1 MELFAN
7 LTHFKD
13 LASFNSI
20 KNVKQALIDTVQK
33 LEIFDVDDI
42 NEQLGRGNKDALEL
56 LDKHHIPY
64 TLAQRENGYTVKYS
78 YNGTNY
84 TISYYTPQSIGNP
97 EDTTPEAPDSTPGT
111 PSAETPTT
119 ETPTTPAKPDNDT
132 SVDEPETDVE
142 VPPETPTEETP
153 EVDETEKTE
162 EAAGVEETE
171 EAPTD
176 PRFDYSV
183 VGNLDT
189 PIVDLYD
196 ENDINDTYKSPIAN
210 NAKFSVDFGGYD
222 DVMQEIAKIKPQL
235 SDYIKQKL
243 EELGYSDSY
252 NEDVIDKY
260 LNAFITQAVGN
271 ALRHTLAND
280 LMGEFM
286 LESSVLIS
294 TQPNYLTS
302 PNYEITTKDVIN
314 YVIELVDRQMAF
326 LEPVPEAPE
335 GQDKFVTT
343 ILRIPFPDGYIESG
357 AYVTET
363 ADCFLSEDE
372 LVLKKAML
380 AVENEDTSYFV
391 DKDEA
396 KQLVDAYSSHMEWVL
411 KSKYP
416 FIAEFHSEILSE
428 AKNTALNNME
438 AHKLDGSERYIID
451 DILKEYEAKCIELAD
466 KKNKEKYA

>member
-153 EVDETEKTE
+153 EVDETEKNE

-171 EAPTD
+171 ETPTD

-189 PIVDLYD
+189 PVKDLYNKETLYED
-196 ENDINDTYKSPIAN
+196 YKFKIAGSGE
-210 NAKFSVDFGGYD
+210 KRISSGGYD
-222 DVMQEIAKIKPQL
+222 SVLEDLSEMKPQL
-235 SDYIKQKL
+235 KSYIKSEL
-243 EELGYSDSY
+243 EAKGLTYDESI
-252 NEDVIDKY
+252 IDKY
-260 LNAFITQAVGN
+260 LNAYISK
-271 ALRHTLAND
+271 ALSEGFLMDGFYDKLASFSNTHNT
-280 LMGEFM
+280 ENK
-286 LESSVLIS
+286 E
-294 TQPNYLTS
+294 LT
-302 PNYEITTKDVIN
+302 IKDVIN
-314 YVIELVDRQMAF
+314 AIVEKIEEELTDKPEWEYKLLTSSAQ
-326 LEPVPEAPE
+326 EPF
-335 GQDKFVTT
+335 GDWYVTT
-343 ILRIPFPDGYIESG
+343 HEYLLD
-357 AYVTET
+357 T
-363 ADCFLSEDE
+363 ADYFLNDDE
-372 LVLKKAML
+372 KKLKEAML
-380 AVENEDTSYFV
+380 AAERDGWLVAQN
-391 DKDEA
+391 KDEA
-396 KQLVDAYSSHMEWVL
+396 ADWIDTYAVRMKALIKSRSGSSLSDSQIDSIIKQAKEETL
-411 KSKYP
+411 KN
-416 FIAEFHSEILSE
+416 AEPI
-428 AKNTALNNME
+428 TAIGQYN
-438 AHKLDGSERYIID
+438 AG
-451 DILKEYEAKCIELAD
+451 DILKDFKESCESLEQNTLLLLAITQEIA
-466 KKNKEKYA
+466 EKLDEV